1 MDKDN
6 INVVLVED
14 EEFWQENIAKYIEK
28 ETTDIKVVEIAT
40 CKEEMLEIID
50 RETDIDI
57 DVVLMDINLT
67 GANLDGIEM
76 IEILSRRGIKAI
88 ALTSINDEDVII
100 NSFESGAINYITK
113 SSIFDIISSIYDVAQ
128 GKSKIHYDASGALL
142 SKMQEEKK
150 MRLLTSSEQEVYRLQ
165 KKGYS
170 RTKIAEQLF
179 KSVNTVKKQ
188 IQSIRKKLNIQ

>member
-40 CKEEMLEIID
+40 CKDEMLEVID
-50 RETDIDI
+50 REIDI

-67 GANLDGIEM
+67 AANLDGIEI
-76 IEILSRRGIKAI
+76 IEILSRRGIQTI
-88 ALTSINDEDVII
+88 ALTSISDDDVII
-100 NSFESGAINYITK
+100 NAFEVGAINYITK
-113 SSIFDIISSIYDVAQ
+113 SSIFDIISSIYDAAA

-142 SKMQEEKK
+142 SRMQEEKK
-150 MRLLTSSEQEVYRLQ
+150 MRLLTSSEREVYTLQ

-170 RTKIAEQLF
+170 RTKIAEHLF
-179 KSVNTVKKQ
+179 KSVSTVKKQ